1 MNVAVGGIVG
11 AGLHVGGGAIGDR
24 LGWTDWSR
32 HLEAG
37 RVSPETHEA
46 ALRTAIAQSLSDE
59 EVTVHP
65 VIAQAISDKETLT
78 PRIMETFDDIEPS
91 KRIPDAVRLYKDAS
105 QSAAV
110 FEKGMLNATEFKP
123 TAKQLSDAVK
133 SLSGAEK
140 RLIESTSFLEVEEAR
155 LSVEYELE
163 GLRTELDTA
172 KSLIDDEGVLEGEK
186 KLLESTVKSLEEQI
200 SKKEALIKDVDD
212 ALEVIEK
219 GEVEYKDPVFGSVER
234 RENLK
239 TDEEM
244 MPLNV
249 ETKSLRESDWDGFK
263 FGIKYKYG
271 KNKIDRNIIR
281 RAVLEAQ
288 KMNPNALQSLTF
300 PELEKI
306 ASKLNLPENKWYHSP
321 ELEKS
326 MAERKLSPVKS
337 GDSNK
342 IASELVKFEAIFKET
357 DNQAII
363 AAKQEVEK
371 VKKLS
376 ELLSEA
382 ASCIIGG
389 GK

>member
-1 MNVAVGGIVG
+1 
-11 AGLHVGGGAIGDR
+11 
-24 LGWTDWSR
+24 
-32 HLEAG
+32 
-37 RVSPETHEA
+37 
-46 ALRTAIAQSLSDE
+46 
-59 EVTVHP
+59 
-65 VIAQAISDKETLT
+65 
-78 PRIMETFDDIEPS
+78 
-91 KRIPDAVRLYKDAS
+91 
-105 QSAAV
+105 
-110 FEKGMLNATEFKP
+110 
-123 TAKQLSDAVK
+123 
-133 SLSGAEK
+133 
-140 RLIESTSFLEVEEAR
+140 
-155 LSVEYELE
+155 
-163 GLRTELDTA
+163 LRTELDTA

-239 TDEEM
+239 TDEEEM